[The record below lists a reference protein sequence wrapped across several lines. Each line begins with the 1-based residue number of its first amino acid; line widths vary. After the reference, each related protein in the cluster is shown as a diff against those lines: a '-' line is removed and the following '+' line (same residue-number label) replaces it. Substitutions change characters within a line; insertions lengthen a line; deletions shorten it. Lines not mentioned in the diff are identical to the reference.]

1 MLMCFYLFVCI
12 GPVCWPLISS
22 KVDDQL
28 GNDWEFTVL
37 HTKTLDILFT
47 YHKTQIVFYEHIVF
61 LLLSIQSYISKFSI
75 HSYIIRNLFWQCLI
89 IQIVS
94 EFLNI
99 NLWSLIFLCR
109 AAVWLGENSG
119 RQQQNTLC
127 RSWESPH
134 NLHGSST
141 SFCSRGERV
150 SLLVQTK
157 VWQNKHIVE
166 HNNLI

>member
-1 MLMCFYLFVCI
+1 MCFHFFVCI
-12 GPVCWPLISS
+12 GPVCWPLISR
-22 KVDDQL
+22 KADDQL
-28 GNDWEFTVL
+28 ANDWEFTVVQSE
-37 HTKTLDILFT
+37 TLDILFT
-47 YHKTQIVFYEHIVF
+47 DHKTQIVFYEHIVLF
-61 LLLSIQSYISKFSI
+61 LFSLQSYISRFSI
-75 HSYIIRNLFWQCLI
+75 HSYIVRNLFWQPLI
-89 IQIVS
+89 IQIVC

-119 RQQQNTLC
+119 RQQQNTVC

>member
-1 MLMCFYLFVCI
+1 MYWTSLLTVNKSQSRWSIGEWLEFY
-12 GPVCWPLISS
+12 S
-22 KVDDQL
+22 
-28 GNDWEFTVL
+28 E
-37 HTKTLDILFT
+37 TLDILF
-47 YHKTQIVFYEHIVF
+47 TQIVFYEHIVLF
-61 LLLSIQSYISKFSI
+61 LFSLQSYISRFSI
-75 HSYIIRNLFWQCLI
+75 HSYIVRNLFWQRLI
-89 IQIVS
+89 IQIVC